1 MNALVIGGT
10 GQVGGQVVRALR
22 ARGHRA
28 EATGCSGPP
37 PGFHRLDLRRPL
49 DADRLIYS
57 LRPGVVFLP
66 AAFTHVDGAEERKDE
81 CHAVNV
87 TAAARVARA
96 VFVTGGR
103 LVLFSTDHVFGD
115 ADHPRDEDEPPR
127 PLNAYSLSKVAAEQA
142 VRAILPDRHLIV
154 RTSWVYGPDARR
166 KNFVY
171 RTVDT
176 LAAGR
181 ELVVP
186 VDQFGQPTYAP
197 DLARCA
203 VELAQRGETGTYH
216 VVGPGAMSR
225 LAFAKLVARMYL
237 LDERLIRGAATA
249 ELGQAAP
256 RPLRVRLD
264 RTKAALT
271 LGDDMVRGP
280 RAGLHALRGELFA
293 PGPVPTVA
301 SPIFPRHSA

>member
-10 GQVGGQVVRALR
+10 GQVGGQLVRTLR
-22 ARGHRA
+22 ARGHRID
-28 EATGCSGPP
+28 ATGCGSPP
-37 PGFHRLDLRRPL
+37 PGFYRLDLRRPL
-49 DADRLIYS
+49 DADRLVYA
-57 LRPGVVFLP
+57 LRPDVVFLP

-81 CHAVNV
+81 CFAVNV

-96 VFVTGGR
+96 VFATGGR

-115 ADHPRDEDEPPR
+115 SDRPRDEDEPTR
-127 PLNAYSLSKVAAEQA
+127 PLNAYALSKVAAEDA

-154 RTSWVYGPDARR
+154 RTSWVYGPDGRR

-171 RTVDT
+171 RAVDT
-176 LAAGR
+176 LVEGR

-186 VDQFGQPTYAP
+186 ADQFGQPTYAP

-203 VELAQRGETGTYH
+203 IELAHRGETGTYH
-216 VVGPGAMSR
+216 VVGPAALSR
-225 LAFAKLVARMYL
+225 LAFARVIARMYL
-237 LDERLIRGAATA
+237 LDERLIRGVPTA
-249 ELGQAAP
+249 ELGQSAP

-264 RTKAALT
+264 RTKATLA

-280 RAGLHALRGELFA
+280 RAGLHALRGDLFA
-293 PGPVPTVA
+293 PDPLPTVA
-301 SPIFPRHSA
+301 